1 MSEVMLEEKNKD
13 LIVPTL
19 ELNSIDDPV
28 VNQLEEK
35 DAEEFRKQGFSSDEI
50 KQINEFAE
58 KINLHDSNLIVTYG
72 AGTQKKMSD
81 FSDETLKQ
89 VRNKDLDEVG
99 ELLSGLMADLKHQPE
114 EKKGIKGLFNKGA
127 NKLDS
132 MRAYYGK
139 VENSIDSV
147 CESLEAHQQTLL
159 KDIAINDKLYENN
172 KLYFKE
178 LTMYIA
184 AGKVALKK
192 ATDEE
197 LPNLKAK
204 AEESGLAEDAQ
215 EVKDFSSMCARFEKK
230 LHDLDLTRT
239 ICLQNAPQIRLTQ
252 SNAIVLSDKIQ
263 TTLLNTIPM
272 WKNQLA
278 ITMSLAHN
286 KEAVKAQRM
295 VTDATNEIL
304 QKNAELLHQGTVE
317 VATENER
324 GIVDMETLQ
333 HTNDELIAT
342 IDDLIRIQEE
352 GRTKRQQAE
361 VELVKIENQLKEKM
375 LQVNGTK

>member
-35 DAEEFRKQGFSSDEI
+35 DAEEFRKQRFSPDEI

-304 QKNAELLHQGTVE
+304 KKNAELLHQGTVE

-352 GRTKRQQAE
+352 GRAKRQQAE

>member
-35 DAEEFRKQGFSSDEI
+35 DAEEFRKQRFSPDEI

-352 GRTKRQQAE
+352 GRAKRQQAE

-375 LQVNGTK
+375 LQVNGVK

>member
-58 KINLHDSNLIVTYG
+58 KINLRDSNLIVTYG

>member
-35 DAEEFRKQGFSSDEI
+35 DAEEFRKQRFSPDEI

-352 GRTKRQQAE
+352 GRAKRQQAE

-375 LQVNGTK
+375 LQAKGVK

>member
-304 QKNAELLHQGTVE
+304 KKNAELLHQGTVE

-352 GRTKRQQAE
+352 GRAKRQQAE

>member
-304 QKNAELLHQGTVE
+304 KKNAELLHHGTVE

-352 GRTKRQQAE
+352 GRAKRQQAE

>member
-159 KDIAINDKLYENN
+159 KDIAINDKHYENN

-304 QKNAELLHQGTVE
+304 KKNAELLHQGTVE

-352 GRTKRQQAE
+352 GRAKRQQAE

>member
-58 KINLHDSNLIVTYG
+58 KINLRDSNLIVTYG

-352 GRTKRQQAE
+352 GRAKRQQAE

>member
-352 GRTKRQQAE
+352 GRAKRQQAE

>member
-304 QKNAELLHQGTVE
+304 KRNAELLHQGTVE

-352 GRTKRQQAE
+352 GRAKRQQAE

>member
-35 DAEEFRKQGFSSDEI
+35 DAEEFRKQRFSPDEI

-352 GRTKRQQAE
+352 GRAKRQQAE

>member
-1 MSEVMLEEKNKD
+1 MSEVKLEEKNIE
-13 LIVPTL
+13 LIIPTL

-28 VNQLEEK
+28 VNEIEEK
-35 DAEEFRKQGFSSDEI
+35 DADAFRKQRFSPDEI
-50 KQINEFAE
+50 RQINEFAE
-58 KINLHDSNLIVTYG
+58 KIDLHDSNLIVTYG

-81 FSDETLKQ
+81 FSEETLKQ

-99 ELLSGLMADLKHQPE
+99 VLLSGLMADLKHQPE

-159 KDIAINDKLYENN
+159 KDIAVNDKLYENN

-197 LPNLKAK
+197 LPSLKAR
-204 AEESGLAEDAQ
+204 AEASGLAEDAQ
-215 EVKDFSSMCARFEKK
+215 EVKDFASMCARFEKK

-295 VTDATNEIL
+295 VTDTTNEIL
-304 QKNAELLHQGTVE
+304 QRNAELLHQGTVE

-342 IDDLIRIQEE
+342 IDDLMRIQEE
-352 GRTKRQQAE
+352 GRAKRQQAE
-361 VELVKIENQLKEKM
+361 VELVRIENQLKEKM
-375 LQVNGTK
+375 LQVNGVK

>member
-159 KDIAINDKLYENN
+159 KDIAI
-172 KLYFKE
+172 
-178 LTMYIA
+178 I
-184 AGKVALKK
+184 
-192 ATDEE
+192 
-197 LPNLKAK
+197 
-204 AEESGLAEDAQ
+204 
-215 EVKDFSSMCARFEKK
+215 
-230 LHDLDLTRT
+230 
-239 ICLQNAPQIRLTQ
+239 
-252 SNAIVLSDKIQ
+252 
-263 TTLLNTIPM
+263 
-272 WKNQLA
+272 NQ
-278 ITMSLAHN
+278 
-286 KEAVKAQRM
+286 
-295 VTDATNEIL
+295 
-304 QKNAELLHQGTVE
+304 
-317 VATENER
+317 
-324 GIVDMETLQ
+324 
-333 HTNDELIAT
+333 
-342 IDDLIRIQEE
+342 
-352 GRTKRQQAE
+352 
-361 VELVKIENQLKEKM
+361 
-375 LQVNGTK
+375 

>member
-28 VNQLEEK
+28 VSQLEEK
-35 DAEEFRKQGFSSDEI
+35 DAEEFRKQRFSPDEI

-304 QKNAELLHQGTVE
+304 KKNAELLHQGTVE

-352 GRTKRQQAE
+352 GRAKRQQAE

>member
-58 KINLHDSNLIVTYG
+58 KINLHDSNLTVTYG

-304 QKNAELLHQGTVE
+304 KKNAELLHQGTVE

-352 GRTKRQQAE
+352 GRAKRQQAE